1 MNDNLLILTKI
12 KKTIMRL
19 DKITENFSRNEIA
32 LRDSIKKTMYSL
44 LEECYMANINKAEER
59 FFHQKKVLVKIK
71 MLDFYINV
79 SYEKKLLSI
88 KQFESIGKHLLDTF
102 VLTQAWIKSGINNE
116 EKE

>member
-1 MNDNLLILTKI
+1 
-12 KKTIMRL
+12 
-19 DKITENFSRNEIA
+19 
-32 LRDSIKKTMYSL
+32 
-44 LEECYMANINKAEER
+44 
-59 FFHQKKVLVKIK
+59 

-88 KQFESIGKHLLDTF
+88 KQFESIGKHLLETF